1 MPKQSTNKKLTK
13 KEISDSEK
21 IINSEKIITA
31 PAITIL
37 PTENIISIN
46 DKFIK
51 ALEENKASPEHIAQV
66 LADALHATDEKSD
79 PDYVS
84 RIKAAEMLLKNYQAT
99 ASTSFLQQENNSPIT
114 APTKE
119 EYAAK
124 AWQRANDSS
133 SLKEDTKYKYFDIL
147 GKVLGYFSDAPNTQ
161 LLIYN
166 SESMRDSDTLKKK
179 LSNIV
184 GKISQ
189 NASA

>member
-1 MPKQSTNKKLTK
+1 MPKQSSNKKLTT
-13 KEISDSEK
+13 KEISDLP
-21 IINSEKIITA
+21 IIKK
-31 PAITIL
+31 
-37 PTENIISIN
+37 ENILTSN

-51 ALEENKASPEHIAQV
+51 SLEENKASPENIAQV
-66 LADALHATDEKSD
+66 LADALYATDENSD

-84 RIKAAEMLLKNYQAT
+84 RIKAAEMILKNYQSSAT
-99 ASTSFLQQENNSPIT
+99 AISSSNENGPIQ

-124 AWQRANDSS
+124 AWQRANDNS

-166 SESMRDSDTLKKK
+166 SESMMDSESLKKK
-179 LSNIV
+179 LNNIV
-184 GKISQ
+184 GKISPS
-189 NASA
+189 ASA